1 MTEIEHE
8 PDSCHSPSAGVLRTS
23 EYAGSRE
30 GVTAMLPC
38 ATGKVHCSCRVA
50 YTSLGCALL
59 ALSQRLTSTSTG
71 IYKIDCDL
79 AVLLACRADGG

>member
-38 ATGKVHCSCRVA
+38 ATGRVYCSCRVA
-50 YTSLGCALL
+50 SISLGRAFL
-59 ALSQRLTSTSTG
+59 AELQSLTFMSRG
-71 IYKIDCDL
+71 NHGLDCDP
-79 AVLLACRADGG
+79 AVLLTCRTECG